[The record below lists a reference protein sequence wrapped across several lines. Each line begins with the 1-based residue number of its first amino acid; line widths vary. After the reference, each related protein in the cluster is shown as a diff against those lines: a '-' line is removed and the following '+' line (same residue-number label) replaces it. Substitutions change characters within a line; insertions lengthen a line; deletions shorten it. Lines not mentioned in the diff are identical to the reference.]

1 VTPARR
7 LAAIAAALMLAL
19 PGGAGAQSVGGE
31 SADRVVATYGD
42 WNIRCAT
49 DNDVC
54 VMHQVG
60 TGSSG
65 NNVLE
70 VRIRKLEGVTA
81 DNGRTVPAAI
91 QIAAPLGV
99 LLQQGVRISVDGGNA
114 TALPFQLCVQGG
126 CIARSGLT
134 DAQIA
139 QMKAGQTATFT
150 LAAPNAGAVP
160 VEISLTG
167 FTRSF
172 NELKP

>member
-1 VTPARR
+1 VTASRR
-7 LAAIAAALMLAL
+7 LAALAAALIFAL
-19 PGGAGAQSVGGE
+19 PAGAGAQSVGGQT
-31 SADRVVATYGD
+31 ADRVIATYGD
-42 WNIRCAT
+42 WNIRCGT
-49 DNDVC
+49 ENDVC

-60 TGSSG
+60 KGSSG

-81 DNGRTVPAAI
+81 DNGQTVPAAI

-126 CIARSGLT
+126 CIARSGMT

-139 QMKAGQTATFT
+139 QMKAGQIATFT
-150 LAAPNAGAVP
+150 VAAPNAGAVP
-160 VEISLTG
+160 VEISLSG

-172 NELKP
+172 NELEP